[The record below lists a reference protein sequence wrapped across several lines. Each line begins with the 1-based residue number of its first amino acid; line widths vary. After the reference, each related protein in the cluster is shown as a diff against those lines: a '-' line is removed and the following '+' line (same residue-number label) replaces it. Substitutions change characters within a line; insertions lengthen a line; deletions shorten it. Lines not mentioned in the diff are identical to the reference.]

1 MAKIYAG
8 TSGWSYAAWK
18 PGFYPAKLASKKFLE
33 YYGTRL
39 NSVEVN
45 MTFRRFATEK
55 LQQGWIAAT
64 PPDFRFSIKAHQ
76 TITHVKRLRDAAEFT
91 RSFLGSLQ
99 PMAEAGKLGTVLFQ
113 LPPFL
118 KQDQALLRD
127 FLALLP
133 KGVRSTF
140 EFRHVSWFSEEVYG
154 ALREHNAAL
163 CLAESE
169 KLEVP
174 SVETADFVYYR
185 LRMPEY
191 SPAQRKALRER
202 VEKQVAAG
210 KDVFVYYKHEDTP
223 EGALYA
229 EELLKGLPRISTD
242 AHG

>member
-8 TSGWSYAAWK
+8 TSGWAYANWK
-18 PGFYPAKLASKKFLE
+18 PAFYPPKLPSKKFLE
-33 YYGTRL
+33 HYATRL

-45 MTFRRFATEK
+45 MTFRRFASEK
-55 LQQGWIAAT
+55 LQQGWIGCT
-64 PPDFRFSIKAHQ
+64 PPGFRFSIKAHQ
-76 TITHVKRLRDAAEFT
+76 NITHVKRLREAAEFT
-91 RSFLGSLQ
+91 RSFLVSLQ
-99 PMAEAGKLGTVLFQ
+99 PLAGAGKLGTVLFQ

-118 KQDQALLRD
+118 KHDQALLED
-127 FLALLP
+127 FLGLLP
-133 KGVRSTF
+133 QGVRSTF
-140 EFRHVSWFSEEVYG
+140 EFRHPSWFCDEVYA
-154 ALREHNAAL
+154 ALRKANAAL

-202 VEKQVAAG
+202 VERQVAVG

-229 EELLKGLPRISTD
+229 EELLASRES
-242 AHG
+242 

>member
-1 MAKIYAG
+1 MAKLFAG
-8 TSGWSYAAWK
+8 TSGWSYASWK
-18 PGFYPAKLASKKFLE
+18 PAFYPAKLPSKKFLE

-55 LQQGWIAAT
+55 LQEGWITCT
-64 PPDFRFSIKAHQ
+64 PEGFRFSIKAHQ
-76 TITHVKRLRDAAEFT
+76 SITHVKRLREAAEFT
-91 RSFLGSLQ
+91 QSFIGSLQ
-99 PMAEAGKLGTVLFQ
+99 PMAQAGKLGTVLFQ

-118 KQDQALLRD
+118 KCDLPLLKD
-127 FLALLP
+127 FIAILP
-133 KGVRSTF
+133 RGIRCTF
-140 EFRHVSWFSEEVYG
+140 EFRHSSWFNEELYDAMRACNV
-154 ALREHNAAL
+154 AL

-174 SVETADFVYYR
+174 AIETADFVYYR

-191 SPAQRKALRER
+191 SPEQRQALRQR

-229 EELLKGLPRISTD
+229 EELLGRKS
-242 AHG
+242 